1 MRQIRQ
7 FWACVSNFLTGDHS
21 DGNNYLTA
29 SARVRVRVKE
39 FKIEYVATTVGTEF
53 ASTAPTALVS
63 SVTVAAN
70 NSYLSACSQKYKY
83 HGFILL

>member
-1 MRQIRQ
+1 
-7 FWACVSNFLTGDHS
+7 
-21 DGNNYLTA
+21 
-29 SARVRVRVKE
+29 
-39 FKIEYVATTVGTEF
+39 
-53 ASTAPTALVS
+53 VS